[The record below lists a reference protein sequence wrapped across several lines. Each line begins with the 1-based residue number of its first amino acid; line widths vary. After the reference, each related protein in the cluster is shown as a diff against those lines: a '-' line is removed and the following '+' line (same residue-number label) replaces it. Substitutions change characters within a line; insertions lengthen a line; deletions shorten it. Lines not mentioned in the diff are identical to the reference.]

1 MSPHTD
7 QRRASSGAVPRLVLL
22 CAALTVALLLSLSLG
37 PSPVG
42 WSQLVEVLRGGGSP
56 PARSIVLSLRVP
68 RAALAALVG
77 AALAMS
83 GATFQALLRNP
94 LAEPYVLGVSGGAA
108 LGAVAAVVLGWT
120 AAGGWALPGAALLG
134 GLVAIVLVLQ
144 IGSRA
149 AGVRLDT
156 RTLLLAGVVAGAFFN
171 ALVLL
176 LLTFGEAETFRSA
189 VFWMMG
195 SVSGAT
201 GTKVL
206 SLAVWVVPAAL
217 ALLGMARPLD
227 LLAVGEETALHLGV
241 RVEALKRGAY
251 LLASLL
257 AAAAVA
263 VSGAI
268 GFVGLVVPHAVRL
281 LWGSDHRRLLPAA
294 ALAGAT
300 FLVLAD
306 TAARNVVPPAELPVG
321 VVTALVG
328 VPWFLAILV
337 RRGSRSPGPRTA
349 SRGEP

>member
-1 MSPHTD
+1 MSSRTG
-7 QRRASSGAVPRLVLL
+7 QRAGATGVALRLSLL
-22 CAALTVALLLSLSLG
+22 SAALLAALALSLSLG
-37 PSPVG
+37 PAAVG
-42 WSQLVEVLRGGGSP
+42 GSQVLEVLGGGGSP
-56 PARSIVLSLRVP
+56 STRSIVLSLRVP

-77 AALAMS
+77 SALALS

-120 AAGGWALPGAALLG
+120 AAGAWALPGAALAG
-134 GLVAIVLVLQ
+134 GVAAVVLVLE
-144 IGSRA
+144 IGGRA
-149 AGVRLDT
+149 AGARLDT

-206 SLAVWVVPAAL
+206 TLAAWVVPAAVVL
-217 ALLGMARPLD
+217 FGMARPLD

-241 RVEALKRGAY
+241 RVEVLKRGAY

-281 LWGSDHRRLLPAA
+281 LWGSDHRRLLPAS

-306 TAARNVVPPAELPVG
+306 TAARNVIPPAELPVG

-337 RRGSRSPGPRTA
+337 RRSSRSAGRGAARPGHP
-349 SRGEP
+349 